1 MSTFHTTLTLGA
13 VHFKKL
19 KITDPYS
26 LHRVVYGLF
35 DEKSKDG
42 ANGNRILYCDM
53 GGDFGQRRI
62 EILSGS
68 APDTSQVGQSSLCVK
83 QITDRF
89 FQYDTYMFRVT
100 VNPIRR
106 RESAEFPIIEKQE
119 AITWFTQKATA
130 WGFEVQPTGIE
141 IDSMNPIHFEA
152 KEKHIVTINQ
162 AKIRGALRVVDREKF
177 IHSAKNGIGRGKS
190 FGCGLLLLQ
199 PAV

>member
-1 MSTFHTTLTLGA
+1 MTTFHTTLTLGA
-13 VHFKKL
+13 THFKKL

-35 DEKSKDG
+35 DQKSKDSSKE
-42 ANGNRILYCDM
+42 NRILYCDM
-53 GGDFGQRRI
+53 GGDFGLRRI

-68 APDTSQVGQSSLCVK
+68 EPDPSQVGQSSLSVK

-89 FQYDTYMFRVT
+89 YQYDTYQFRVT
-100 VNPIRR
+100 VNPVRR
-106 RESAEFPIIEKQE
+106 RESTEYPIVDKQE
-119 AITWFTQKATA
+119 VVTWFTEKATA
-130 WGFEVQPTGIE
+130 WGFEVQPAAIE
-141 IDSMNPIHFEA
+141 IDSMNPIQFEA
-152 KEKHIVTINQ
+152 KEKHLVTVNQ
-162 AKIRGALRVVDREKF
+162 AKIRGALRVVDRDQF